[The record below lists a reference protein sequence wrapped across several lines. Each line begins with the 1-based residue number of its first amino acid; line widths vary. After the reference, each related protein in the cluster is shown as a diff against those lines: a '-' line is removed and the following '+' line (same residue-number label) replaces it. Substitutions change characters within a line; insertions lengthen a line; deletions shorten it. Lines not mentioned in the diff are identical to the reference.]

1 MVAQAA
7 AAGTTSSS
15 HLLFSSSH
23 SLSRLSPFQLCVFDS
38 KTLVSYPSSAN
49 TLKKKH
55 VGGGLKC
62 MAVSTASEA
71 ATKKSKFEIQ
81 TMTGWL
87 LKQEQAG
94 VIDAELTIVLS
105 SISMACKQI
114 ASLVQRASISNL
126 TGVQGAVNI
135 QGEDQKKLDVVSNE
149 VFSSCLRSSGRTG
162 IIASEEE
169 DVPVAV
175 EESYSGNYIVVF
187 DPLDGSSNIDA
198 AVSTG
203 SIFGIYSPNDECLA
217 DIGDDSTLDQ
227 TELRCIVNVCQPGD
241 NLLAAGY
248 CMYSSSVIFVLTIG
262 NGVFSFTLD
271 PMYGEFVL
279 TQEKIQIP
287 KAGKIY
293 SFNEGN
299 YQLWDDKLK
308 KYIDDLKDPG
318 PSGKP
323 YSARYI
329 GSLVG
334 DFHRT
339 LLYGGI
345 YGYPR
350 DKKSKNGKLR
360 LLYECAP
367 MSFIAEQAGGKG
379 SDGHQRVLDITPTE
393 IHQRA
398 PLYIGSVEE
407 VEKLEKSSG
416 RTGIIAPE
424 EEDIPVAVEETY
436 SGNYILVFDPI
447 DGSANI
453 DIALTTG
460 SIFGFMALTSNASLT
475 LMLTQHQAIFL
486 MKQNKGASSTSATSC
501 GLLPLS
507 QLSCLHNIHR
517 QRGVCFY
524 LGSFGE
530 FVLTHE
536 DIKIPKTGKI
546 YSFNE
551 GNYDLWD
558 DKRYIGCLVGEIH
571 RMLLYGGING
581 NPKNKNSKDGNLRLL
596 YEWAAMSYLLEQA
609 GGKATDGHQRIL
621 DIKPAQVVVAAL
633 PLHL

>member
-1 MVAQAA
+1 
-7 AAGTTSSS
+7 
-15 HLLFSSSH
+15 
-23 SLSRLSPFQLCVFDS
+23 
-38 KTLVSYPSSAN
+38 
-49 TLKKKH
+49 
-55 VGGGLKC
+55 
-62 MAVSTASEA
+62 MAVAAEA
-71 ATKKSKFEIQ
+71 ETNKRSSFEIQ
-81 TMTGWL
+81 TLTGWL

-94 VIDAELTIVLS
+94 VIDAELTIVIS

-114 ASLVQRASISNL
+114 AALVQRASISNL
-126 TGVQGAVNI
+126 TGVQGAVNV

-149 VFSSCLRSSGRTG
+149 VFSNCLRSSGRTG

-217 DIGDDSTLDQ
+217 DIGDDATLGT
-227 TELRCIVNVCQPGD
+227 TEQRCVVNVCQPGS

-262 NGVFSFTLD
+262 KGVFAFALD

-279 TQEKIQIP
+279 TQENVQIP

-293 SFNEGN
+293 AFNEGN

-367 MSFIAEQAGGKG
+367 MSFIVEQAGGKG
-379 SDGHQRVLDITPTE
+379 SDGYQRILDIQPAE
-393 IHQRA
+393 IHQRV
-398 PLYIGSVEE
+398 PLYIGSQEE
-407 VEKLEKSSG
+407 VEKLEK
-416 RTGIIAPE
+416 
-424 EEDIPVAVEETY
+424 
-436 SGNYILVFDPI
+436 
-447 DGSANI
+447 
-453 DIALTTG
+453 
-460 SIFGFMALTSNASLT
+460 
-475 LMLTQHQAIFL
+475 
-486 MKQNKGASSTSATSC
+486 
-501 GLLPLS
+501 
-507 QLSCLHNIHR
+507 
-517 QRGVCFY
+517 Y
-524 LGSFGE
+524 L
-530 FVLTHE
+530 
-536 DIKIPKTGKI
+536 
-546 YSFNE
+546 
-551 GNYDLWD
+551 
-558 DKRYIGCLVGEIH
+558 
-571 RMLLYGGING
+571 
-581 NPKNKNSKDGNLRLL
+581 
-596 YEWAAMSYLLEQA
+596 A
-609 GGKATDGHQRIL
+609 
-621 DIKPAQVVVAAL
+621 
-633 PLHL
+633 

>member
-1 MVAQAA
+1 MATTAA
-7 AAGTTSSS
+7 AAAAAASP
-15 HLLFSSSH
+15 HLLSSA
-23 SLSRLSPFQLCVFDS
+23 SRSLSPFQVCVLDS
-38 KTLVSYPSSAN
+38 KSLVSASSFHSGARKR
-49 TLKKKH
+49 T
-55 VGGGLKC
+55 VGGGSGFRC
-62 MAVSTASEA
+62 TAVGTVPSA
-71 ATKKSKFEIQ
+71 AETKKRSSYEIV
-81 TMTGWL
+81 TLTTWL
-87 LKQEQAG
+87 LQQEQAG

-114 ASLVQRASISNL
+114 ASLVQRSGISNL
-126 TGVQGAVNI
+126 TGVQGAVNV

-149 VFSSCLRSSGRTG
+149 VFSNCLRSSGRTG

-217 DIGDDSTLDQ
+217 DIGDDPNLDTQ
-227 TELRCIVNVCQPGD
+227 EQRCVVSVCQPGS

-248 CMYSSSVIFVLTIG
+248 CMYSSSVIFVVTIG
-262 NGVFSFTLD
+262 KGVFAFNLD

-279 TQEKIQIP
+279 TQENIQIP

-299 YQLWDDKLK
+299 YQMWDDKLK

-318 PSGKP
+318 PSLKP

-367 MSFIAEQAGGKG
+367 MSFIVEQAGGKG
-379 SDGHQRVLDITPTE
+379 SDGHGRVLDIQPTE
-393 IHQRA
+393 IHQRV

-407 VEKLEKSSG
+407 VEKLEK
-416 RTGIIAPE
+416 
-424 EEDIPVAVEETY
+424 
-436 SGNYILVFDPI
+436 
-447 DGSANI
+447 
-453 DIALTTG
+453 
-460 SIFGFMALTSNASLT
+460 
-475 LMLTQHQAIFL
+475 
-486 MKQNKGASSTSATSC
+486 
-501 GLLPLS
+501 
-507 QLSCLHNIHR
+507 
-517 QRGVCFY
+517 Y
-524 LGSFGE
+524 L
-530 FVLTHE
+530 
-536 DIKIPKTGKI
+536 
-546 YSFNE
+546 
-551 GNYDLWD
+551 
-558 DKRYIGCLVGEIH
+558 
-571 RMLLYGGING
+571 
-581 NPKNKNSKDGNLRLL
+581 
-596 YEWAAMSYLLEQA
+596 A
-609 GGKATDGHQRIL
+609 
-621 DIKPAQVVVAAL
+621 
-633 PLHL
+633 